1 MKKIEIINKV
11 TEINVEVVELLQKT
25 DDNIEDVFK
34 SFIEKFYSEFGSYS
48 DNFRSVMSYY
58 HGDRRGIA
66 SFISGVNYY
75 MNTMDADDITYY
87 DAMEDLKVMKKLY
100 KLIKDFVE
108 NYNYEEEI
116 KTVEMPDDCFVRY
129 YGINNKEK
137 FEKLPEYKQI
147 ENGKKNSLYSTNMI
161 KIKINKYTTF
171 NVEMF
176 ISKYQAYNYCI
187 GAFGEWDMDGELL
200 WDAFRNFRKN
210 ENIKTIKDLEDYLK
224 KNDNKI
230 FFKYYGKDFD
240 EIYGK

>member
-1 MKKIEIINKV
+1 MKKIEIIKKV
-11 TEINVEVVELLQKT
+11 TEINVEVVELLEKT
-25 DDNIEDVFK
+25 DDNIEDAFK
-34 SFIEKFYSEFGSYS
+34 SFIEKFDSEFGGNS

-58 HGDRRGIA
+58 HGGKRIDD
-66 SFISGVNYY
+66 FISGVNYY

-87 DAMEDLKVMKKLY
+87 DAMEDLKIMKKLY
-100 KLIKDFVE
+100 KLIKEFVE
-108 NYNYEEEI
+108 NYDDEEEI
-116 KTVEMPDDCFVRY
+116 KTVEISDDCFVRY

-137 FEKLPEYKQI
+137 FDKLPEYKQI

-187 GAFGEWDMDGELL
+187 GAFGEWNMDGELL

-210 ENIKTIKDLEDYLK
+210 ENIKTIKDLKDYLE

-230 FFKYYGKDFD
+230 FFKYYGKDFG
-240 EIYGK
+240 EIYCK

>member
-25 DDNIEDVFK
+25 DDNIEDAFK
-34 SFIEKFYSEFGSYS
+34 SFIEKFFSEVGSDS

-58 HGDRRGIA
+58 HGGKRIED
-66 SFISGVNYY
+66 FISGVNYY
-75 MNTMDADDITYY
+75 MNAMDADDITYY

-100 KLIKDFVE
+100 KLIKEFVE
-108 NYNYEEEI
+108 NYNYNEEI

-147 ENGKKNSLYSTNMI
+147 ENEKKNSLYSTNII

-200 WDAFRNFRKN
+200 CDAFRNFRKN
-210 ENIKTIKDLEDYLK
+210 ENIKTIKDFEDYLK

-230 FFKYYGKDFD
+230 FFKYYGNDFD

>member
-11 TEINVEVVELLQKT
+11 TEINVEVVELLEKT
-25 DDNIEDVFK
+25 DDNIEDAFK
-34 SFIEKFYSEFGSYS
+34 SFIEKFYSEFGGYS

-58 HGDRRGIA
+58 HGGKRIGD
-66 SFISGVNYY
+66 FISGVNYY

-87 DAMEDLKVMKKLY
+87 DAMEDLKIMKKLY
-100 KLIKDFVE
+100 KLIKEFVE
-108 NYNYEEEI
+108 NYDDEEEI
-116 KTVEMPDDCFVRY
+116 KTVEMPDDCVVRY

-137 FEKLPEYKQI
+137 FDKLPEYKQI
-147 ENGKKNSLYSTNMI
+147 ENEKKNSLYSTNMI

-187 GAFGEWDMDGELL
+187 GTFGEWNMDGELL

-210 ENIKTIKDLEDYLK
+210 ENIKTIKDLKDYLK

-230 FFKYYGKDFD
+230 FFKYYGKDFG
-240 EIYGK
+240 EIYCK